1 VIILFKLMMM
11 IGLVSFVLYLIEN
24 LRGRV
29 TLHTQWSQL
38 TRYQWCLV
46 AGTVGS
52 YVGFFG
58 LILTRYFS
66 K

>member
-1 VIILFKLMMM
+1 MITLFKLMMVL
-11 IGLVSFVLYLIEN
+11 GLVSFVLYLIEN
-24 LRGRV
+24 LRDRV
-29 TLHTQWSQL
+29 TLRTRWSQL